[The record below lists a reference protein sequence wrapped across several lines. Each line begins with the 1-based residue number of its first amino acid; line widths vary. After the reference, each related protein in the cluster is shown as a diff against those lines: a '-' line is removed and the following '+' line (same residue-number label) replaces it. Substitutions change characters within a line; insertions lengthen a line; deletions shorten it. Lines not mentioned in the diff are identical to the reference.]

1 MGRQFTDHAAQQ
13 PAVWL
18 RPLTMRQKEVVLL
31 VMAGDGYK
39 QISGKLRI
47 AWQTA
52 RLHVTRIADS
62 LPGDA
67 PPLRKVAA
75 FGDAMLAFTELVEPK
90 LDALIPRPSLHRERE
105 VAQSLL
111 GNAISRGDVVEVL
124 ACAVC
129 SSDQRGTH
137 AHHTDYSKP
146 LDVVWLCTVCHMQ
159 VHQRERTKRAAAA

>member
-39 QISGKLRI
+39 QIAGKLGI

-67 PPLRKVAA
+67 PPLRKVAT

-90 LDALIPRPSLHRERE
+90 LEALVPLPSLPRDREI
-105 VAQSLL
+105 AHGLL
-111 GNAISRGDVVEVL
+111 NNALARRDVVEVL
-124 ACAVC
+124 TCAVC

-137 AHHTDYSKP
+137 AHHTDYSRP
-146 LDVVWLCTVCHMQ
+146 LDVVWLCTICHSQ
-159 VHQRERTKRAAAA
+159 VHQRERSRRSAA